1 MYVDSDASE
10 YLDREQS
17 TEKELSAS
25 ENELVTAAKR
35 LRQLDAQKKH
45 LQGVL
50 EVLKQK

>member
-1 MYVDSDASE
+1 MSAVTHPNISI
-10 YLDREQS
+10 REQS
-17 TEKELSAS
+17 AEKELSAS

-45 LQGVL
+45 LHGVL